1 MTHKEPDFM
10 MGLNV
15 PINIPSQEEI
25 ELYTEGS
32 RLEPFI
38 GALIQAGHCTKEEA
52 AAYVKFISEF
62 ALFTPFV
69 LDSFLAT
76 YRSAL
81 ERASTPEKSSKILT
95 PNNKGKILIPS

>member
-15 PINIPSQEEI
+15 PINIPSPEEI

-38 GALIQAGHCTKEEA
+38 GALISAGHLTKEEA

-76 YRSAL
+76 YRTAL
-81 ERASTPEKSSKILT
+81 EKAKSQEKSSRILT
-95 PNNKGKILIPS
+95 PNGKKKILVPS